1 MKNVGLDSKRVYE
14 IPSKGKTREITK
26 KDIIEDLFR
35 GRFTTTG
42 GACKKRTPVV
52 VPEDHPEPPTEVV
65 DHVRTREEFNERAK
79 DVEHSVVPTLGDRCA
94 DIVFQPYNVSFEA
107 IEKLV
112 EFCDFFGLDCA
123 IMGSSEHDPCCL
135 TVEVYDLDETPV
147 SELYEKSK
155 EVKYA

>member
-1 MKNVGLDSKRVYE
+1 MKNVSLRSKKVNDVSSE
-14 IPSKGKTREITK
+14 GGTRKITK
-26 KDIIEDLFR
+26 EDIILDLF
-35 GRFTTTG
+35 TG
-42 GACKKRTPVV
+42 NVHTKFASPKKEYPVS
-52 VPEDHPEPPTEVV
+52 VPENYPEPPTEVV

-94 DIVFQPYNVSFEA
+94 DIVFQPYNISFEV

-135 TVEVYDLDETPV
+135 TIEVYDLDETPV

-155 EVKYA
+155 EVEHA